1 MDSSDRFRP
10 LIVGQEVFESH
21 HTHTPHAHTS
31 NSRTRGGK
39 HRRKRKGEKT
49 KETDQHREFLCAA
62 CNGAS
67 QVVGYNSLI
76 TKKKKRC
83 GLQLSWCFPGAAAL
97 GAPVISARSRS
108 LSCLMGNSRARGGA
122 GTPVS
127 SESPWLPA
135 PAPARA
141 PRRPPRIPRARELGR
156 EAMQAAAI
164 NDDRAVGT
172 RNGHK

>member
-1 MDSSDRFRP
+1 MENTE
-10 LIVGQEVFESH
+10 G
-21 HTHTPHAHTS
+21 
-31 NSRTRGGK
+31 NGRGK
-39 HRRKRKGEKT
+39 KT
-49 KETDQHREFLCAA
+49 KETDQHREFLWAA

-76 TKKKKRC
+76 TKKKKTLRAAIE
-83 GLQLSWCFPGAAAL
+83 LVFPRRGGAR
-97 GAPVISARSRS
+97 RSRDLGSLSLS

-135 PAPARA
+135 PAPA